1 MSMALRRVSRLARAC
16 APAVATVRGWK
27 RESAATM
34 MLDSPPV
41 GMTIPSDGSTRAGG
55 VSARD
60 GGALG
65 ESPVSTLTSSAVPL
79 SSMPAAAHER

>member
-1 MSMALRRVSRLARAC
+1 MEE
-16 APAVATVRGWK
+16 

-41 GMTIPSDGSTRAGG
+41 GMTIPSSGSTRAGG

-65 ESPVSTLTSSAVPL
+65 RWRASAGDGAPPWPATCGGLGTSNADD
-79 SSMPAAAHER
+79 AARRALV